1 MKPYQRLGLIGR
13 FKPLHNGGAVMLEAL
28 CEQAEQLIVGI
39 GSCNKYNVRNPFTA
53 EESKEMIDAVLS
65 PHHKNYKI
73 IYVPDF
79 AHLAEYAD
87 GQKWKEHVKKH
98 FGNLDAFITGNAYL
112 CELLKDDYVVIHPA
126 TLIPEDKKTR
136 LRGSAVRLDMVRG
149 GEVWKSSVPEA
160 VAKYL
165 EENKLVAR
173 FRKEFGLQTLSALVE
188 GGDYIGSETKEEEK
202 KHTKEK

>member
-1 MKPYQRLGLIGR
+1 
-13 FKPLHNGGAVMLEAL
+13 MLDAL
-28 CEQAEQLIVGI
+28 CEQAEHLIVGI

-53 EESKEMIDAVLS
+53 EESKEMVDAVLS
-65 PHHKNYKI
+65 PHHKNYEI
-73 IYVPDF
+73 TYVPDF

-98 FGNLDAFITGNAYL
+98 FGNLDAFITGNAYV

-126 TLIPEDKKTR
+126 NLISEDKKTR
-136 LRGSAVRLDMVRG
+136 LRGSAVRLDMARG
-149 GEVWKSSVPEA
+149 GDTWKLSVPEA

-173 FRKEFGLQTLSALVE
+173 FRKEFGLQTLIALVN
-188 GGDYIGSETKEEEK
+188 GVDYKHSETAVEEKEHTKEEG
-202 KHTKEK
+202 